1 MQNSVIGQRNFVLQS
16 GKLISPSLFIVYIKY
31 YLCSSQHL
39 LMPLIKHPY
48 MTIINLFYRTS
59 DASCVL
65 NKPKPSS
72 YNLVNILPGTEFS
85 SVDNQRKVLY
95 GQDSFSCLQPGEFT
109 KICIMYVLCI
119 SLHHFCSLKLQVL
132 STILLNA

>member
-1 MQNSVIGQRNFVLQS
+1 
-16 GKLISPSLFIVYIKY
+16 
-31 YLCSSQHL
+31 
-39 LMPLIKHPY
+39 
-48 MTIINLFYRTS
+48 MTIKNLFYRTS

-85 SVDNQRKVLY
+85 SVDNQCKVLY

-119 SLHHFCSLKLQVL
+119 SLQNLCSLKTVGTFYRPPQCMKTNFMSNSSHKVV
-132 STILLNA
+132 